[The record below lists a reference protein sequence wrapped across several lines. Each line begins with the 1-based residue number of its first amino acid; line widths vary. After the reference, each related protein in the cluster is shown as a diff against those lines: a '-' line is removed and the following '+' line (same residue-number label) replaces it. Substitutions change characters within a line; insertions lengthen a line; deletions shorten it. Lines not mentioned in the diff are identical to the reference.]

1 MSGLWRCAH
10 CQGCPLLHR
19 HVGHFRDHPYRGQG
33 VAFMQTQIGT
43 QVQGAFVHFDTGIQ
57 PVGLLVQA
65 VDFELEHLVLGGR
78 TNLVTPLC
86 ETVKRVGMS
95 EILARRGIVALCHG
109 QREELVHSPC
119 GYQLHR
125 LQIRPLRLLVAH
137 RFDTPPPLQV
147 VVPEKRLAVAD
158 VDRHALP

>member
-1 MSGLWRCAH
+1 
-10 CQGCPLLHR
+10 
-19 HVGHFRDHPYRGQG
+19 
-33 VAFMQTQIGT
+33 MQTQIGT
-43 QVQGAFVHFDTGIQ
+43 QVQGAFVHLDTGIQ

-86 ETVKRVGMS
+86 ETVERVGMG

-109 QREELVHSPC
+109 QREELVHSSC